1 MSEVDQTKEWFTAAA
16 DLTCAADAIKR
27 ESVTGHLYISP
38 PMTSEQVS
46 QRQAIL
52 GIAHAVIDSARKRA
66 LDNFHQ
72 LQHQGQCKDA
82 T

>member
-1 MSEVDQTKEWFTAAA
+1 LSEVDQTKEWFQAAA

-27 ESVTGHLYISP
+27 ESVTGHLYVQP
-38 PMTSEQVS
+38 ALTPEQIT

-72 LQHQGQCKDA
+72 LQHQEQCK
-82 T
+82 